1 MELEELKSKFEEKL
15 GSTKLQLSEQTL
27 SEVLQDALAEIGDDD
42 TRLTDDFLTRK
53 VNLAKKIDGQINF
66 DVSKRIKD
74 WEKQKQMPTPPAPK
88 KNAQGEDEEPAYF
101 KAYREKMEERF
112 TSFENER
119 KNEKLALQKE
129 SAMKQIKSE
138 LEAKFK
144 DAGIEKNAYIFKQTL
159 KEVDIPDKD
168 IDISAIVKQTER
180 EYYKNLK
187 EAGFSDS
194 TPHLGK
200 GGNGGKGNKIT
211 NDFFARKAKREGWGS
226 KEK

>member
-42 TRLTDDFLTRK
+42 TRLTEDFLARK

-74 WEKQKQMPTPPAPK
+74 WEKQNPKPTPPTPK
-88 KNAQGEDEEPAYF
+88 KNTQEEDEEPAYF

-144 DAGIEKNAYIFKQTL
+144 DAGIEKNAYILKQTL
-159 KEVDIPDKD
+159 RDVDIPDKD
-168 IDISAIVKQTER
+168 IDISAIVKQTEK

-187 EAGFSDS
+187 EAGFGDS
-194 TPHLGK
+194 TPHIGN
-200 GGNGGKGNKIT
+200 GGGGGKGNKIT

>member
-42 TRLTDDFLTRK
+42 TRLTEDFLARK

-74 WEKQKQMPTPPAPK
+74 WEKQNPKPTPPSPK
-88 KNAQGEDEEPAYF
+88 KNAQEDEEPSYF

-112 TSFENER
+112 TSFENDR
-119 KNEKLALQKE
+119 KKEKLALQKE

-144 DAGIEKNAYIFKQTL
+144 DAGIEKNAYILKQTL
-159 KEVDIPDKD
+159 RDVDIPDKD
-168 IDISAIVKQTER
+168 IDISAIVKNVEK

-187 EAGFSDS
+187 EAGFGDS
-194 TPHLGK
+194 TPHIGN
-200 GGNGGKGNKIT
+200 GGGGGKGNKIT

>member
-74 WEKQKQMPTPPAPK
+74 WEKQNPKPTPPSPK
-88 KNAQGEDEEPAYF
+88 KNRQEDEEPAYF

-168 IDISAIVKQTER
+168 IDISAIVKQTEK

-194 TPHLGK
+194 TPHVGN
-200 GGNGGKGNKIT
+200 GGNGGNGNKIT

>member
-42 TRLTDDFLTRK
+42 TRLTDDFLARK

-74 WEKQKQMPTPPAPK
+74 WEKQKPTPPTPK
-88 KNAQGEDEEPAYF
+88 KNTQGEDEEPAYF

-112 TSFENER
+112 ASFENER

-168 IDISAIVKQTER
+168 IDISAIVKQTEK

-200 GGNGGKGNKIT
+200 DGNGGKGNKIT

>member
-66 DVSKRIKD
+66 DVSQRIKD
-74 WEKQKQMPTPPAPK
+74 WEKQNPKPTPPITK
-88 KNAQGEDEEPAYF
+88 KKTKEEEEEPAYF

-119 KNEKLALQKE
+119 KQEKLRLQKE
-129 SAMKQIKSE
+129 SAIKQIKSE
-138 LEAKFK
+138 LESKFK

-159 KEVDIPDKD
+159 KEVDIPDED
-168 IDISAIVKQTER
+168 IDISAIVKQTEK

-194 TPHLGK
+194 TPHFGN
-200 GGNGGKGNKIT
+200 GGNGGNGNKIT

>member
-15 GSTKLQLSEQTL
+15 GSTKLQLSEKTL

-42 TRLTDDFLTRK
+42 TRLTEDFLARK

-74 WEKQKQMPTPPAPK
+74 WEKQNPKPTPPPK
-88 KNAQGEDEEPAYF
+88 KNAQEDEEPAYF

-144 DAGIEKNAYIFKQTL
+144 DAGIEKNAYILKQTL
-159 KEVDIPDKD
+159 RDVDIPDKD
-168 IDISAIVKQTER
+168 IDISAIVKNVEK

-187 EAGFSDS
+187 EAGFGDS
-194 TPHLGK
+194 TPHIGN
-200 GGNGGKGNKIT
+200 GGSGGKGNKIT

>member
-42 TRLTDDFLTRK
+42 TRLTEDFLARK

-74 WEKQKQMPTPPAPK
+74 WEKQNTKPTPPSTK
-88 KNAQGEDEEPAYF
+88 KNAQEDEEPSYF
-101 KAYREKMEERF
+101 KAYREKMEERL

-119 KNEKLALQKE
+119 KQEKLRLQKE
-129 SAMKQIKSE
+129 SAIKQIKSE
-138 LEAKFK
+138 LEDKFK
-144 DAGIEKNAYIFKQTL
+144 NAGIEKNAYILKQTL
-159 KEVDIPDKD
+159 RDVDIPDKD
-168 IDISAIVKQTER
+168 IDISAIVKNVEK

-194 TPHLGK
+194 TPHIGN
-200 GGNGGKGNKIT
+200 GGGGGKGNKIT

>member
-42 TRLTDDFLTRK
+42 TRLTEDFLARK

-66 DVSKRIKD
+66 DVSQRIKD
-74 WEKQKQMPTPPAPK
+74 WEKKKTKEDNPTANEKPT
-88 KNAQGEDEEPAYF
+88 EDKEPSYF

-119 KNEKLALQKE
+119 KQEKLRLQKE
-129 SAMKQIKSE
+129 SAIKQIKSE
-138 LEAKFK
+138 LEDKFK
-144 DAGIEKNAYIFKQTL
+144 NAGIEKNAYILKQTL
-159 KEVDIPDKD
+159 RDVDIPDKD
-168 IDISAIVKQTER
+168 IDISAIVKNVEK

-187 EAGFSDS
+187 EAGFGDS
-194 TPHLGK
+194 TPHIGN
-200 GGNGGKGNKIT
+200 GGSGGKGNKIT

>member
-42 TRLTDDFLTRK
+42 TRLTEDFLARK

-74 WEKQKQMPTPPAPK
+74 WEKQNPKPTPPSPK
-88 KNAQGEDEEPAYF
+88 KNAQEDEEPAYF

-119 KNEKLALQKE
+119 KKEKLALQKE

-144 DAGIEKNAYIFKQTL
+144 DAGIEKNAYILKQTL
-159 KEVDIPDKD
+159 RDVDIPDKD
-168 IDISAIVKQTER
+168 IDISAIVKNVEK

-187 EAGFSDS
+187 EAGFGDS
-194 TPHLGK
+194 TPHIGN
-200 GGNGGKGNKIT
+200 GGGGGKGNKIT

>member
-42 TRLTDDFLTRK
+42 TRLTEDFLVRK

-74 WEKQKQMPTPPAPK
+74 WEKQNPKPTPTPK
-88 KNAQGEDEEPAYF
+88 KNAQEDEEPAYF

-144 DAGIEKNAYIFKQTL
+144 DAGIEKNAYILKQTL
-159 KEVDIPDKD
+159 RDVDIPDKD
-168 IDISAIVKQTER
+168 IDISAIVKDVEK

-187 EAGFSDS
+187 EAGFGDS
-194 TPHLGK
+194 TPHIGN
-200 GGNGGKGNKIT
+200 GGSGGKGNKIT

>member
-1 MELEELKSKFEEKL
+1 
-15 GSTKLQLSEQTL
+15 
-27 SEVLQDALAEIGDDD
+27 
-42 TRLTDDFLTRK
+42 
-53 VNLAKKIDGQINF
+53 
-66 DVSKRIKD
+66 
-74 WEKQKQMPTPPAPK
+74 
-88 KNAQGEDEEPAYF
+88 
-101 KAYREKMEERF
+101 
-112 TSFENER
+112 
-119 KNEKLALQKE
+119 
-129 SAMKQIKSE
+129 MKQIKSE

-168 IDISAIVKQTER
+168 IDISAIVKQTEK

-194 TPHLGK
+194 TPHVGN

>member
-42 TRLTDDFLTRK
+42 TRLTEDFLARK

-74 WEKQKQMPTPPAPK
+74 WEKQNPKPTPPSPK
-88 KNAQGEDEEPAYF
+88 KNAQEDEEPAYF
-101 KAYREKMEERF
+101 KAYREKMEEKF

-144 DAGIEKNAYIFKQTL
+144 DAGIEKNAYILKQTL
-159 KEVDIPDKD
+159 RDVDIPDKD
-168 IDISAIVKQTER
+168 IDISAIVKNVEK

-187 EAGFSDS
+187 EAGFGDS
-194 TPHLGK
+194 TPHIGN
-200 GGNGGKGNKIT
+200 GGGGGKGNKIT